1 MRKDKNRHPV
11 TVDRA
16 PHVPLSLSVSSKLR
30 HLQPSIILSPVKTPE
45 QHTPVEVVT
54 PLVEAPAHTNAKSS
68 TWLLS
73 NLINPRPGH
82 LMGAACCR
90 CQHLDDPL
98 LSLPR
103 VSASAMSA
111 NLNQFYVPA
120 PLAAASGSAS
130 SSSSSLS
137 SSSSAS
143 VSQSLANYVSFPFPF
158 VSKPKAEAAQ
168 SKRSKSK
175 SHETKPHKP
184 RDDGPHAR
192 PAVAPYVG
200 DHWRKTPR
208 GGFAPL
214 TLLELSVRSV
224 CAQLVVHR
232 QDALEAAALPPE
244 LASWVLQW
252 LRQHYVLDKPQFQ
265 ALAPFLLLE
274 WDLADQQD
282 VEDSWFDDIPETT
295 LESVKSIDVSGC
307 IHLQQLGS
315 EWGRHVNRLPE
326 LVTASF
332 QACAG
337 LSRESVEMLKF
348 SSKLTALNLSGCIN
362 VDDKCL
368 KTLGELG
375 HLKSLQLVG
384 CRKFTYKGV
393 KHLLKL
399 TELEK
404 LRLGR
409 CLKLTDGAFNG
420 FASSFP
426 KLAELDVANCRLSE
440 RAMQQIGQIKSLEVL
455 VIRGCQDVSDDGMSS
470 LAELT
475 NLKYFDARYCN
486 KIHSIP
492 TEWTQLQVLLL
503 GYTAF
508 AESDAAVLQYLTK
521 LQELELRKCRIMK
534 RGFQFISRLT
544 QLEHLELGETALTDS
559 GLLEICNGVRNLKA
573 LNISNTEVSDSG
585 TPGLAKLKDLRILRL
600 DTPGITNRAL
610 ANLSFLPHLERLDL
624 FGANI
629 TDNGLMHLVPLHK
642 LQELTICGGNI
653 GDRGVGLISK
663 LTSLTSLNLSQNR
676 MQARQENALRR
687 MEQDYDS
694 RMEEQVEDLRD
705 KMRLMQ
711 VDRKSNIDLLESS
724 KQTNKDYI
732 RQLKNENRD
741 LRKALA
747 DLKRTTS
754 SAGGAGGA
762 SQILGT
768 STALGGGGMADEAD
782 EIASAMQQLN
792 KARKQHDDLRHR
804 VQSQTTLLE
813 ELKDEVKDLELESK
827 KPSLEDTPET
837 RKIRMLENRLDKA
850 MIKFNE
856 AQSIRKTYE
865 QIVKRLKDERIGFDN
880 QLAAIERA
888 LAAKQHD
895 YDELVLLSADAAHAR
910 ETVLLELEKARSQH
924 EDEKRHRDKELREK
938 QQYVKIRLEMT
949 NRLDKRDKHKGSV
962 VARESGDLSYEGE
975 SQLKASL
982 MSTMMQQGVAGE
994 EKKEHRSKIDIF
1006 ESAFRKIK
1014 EATGVS
1020 DVNEVI
1026 QKITSQES
1034 TTDNLLN
1041 LSKENQ
1047 ARLERLQAEHAV
1059 LKARVEEL
1067 KYSGSGGGHRRKLVD
1082 DHEQNLVL
1090 ASTKL
1095 ERAKLKYERM
1105 AKVLIGVKA
1114 GVEHLVDK
1122 MESVREDDQV
1132 IVVTDDTIVEA
1143 LQESEITLSHL
1154 LSQIKLAGAAH
1165 PSNPALMNSSAM
1177 GQQKKLENARVPV
1190 TALKN
1195 VMATGRLIPEGQGL
1209 DADILVGRPYNQRI
1223 PLPGTDGLTAEELE
1237 MDDMGGAGANGGM
1250 LLDDTE
1256 EALSRDRVKRASSQ
1270 VIMAQDKKKKRVLKK
1285 KFKESGNDSS
1295 DEEGSAGNG
1304 LAASTNGGLV
1314 GGGSGANQADG
1325 SSRGPLTQ
1333 RNLSPKKK

>member
-1 MRKDKNRHPV
+1 MM
-11 TVDRA
+11 
-16 PHVPLSLSVSSKLR
+16 
-30 HLQPSIILSPVKTPE
+30 
-45 QHTPVEVVT
+45 
-54 PLVEAPAHTNAKSS
+54 
-68 TWLLS
+68 W
-73 NLINPRPGH
+73 
-82 LMGAACCR
+82 
-90 CQHLDDPL
+90 
-98 LSLPR
+98 
-103 VSASAMSA
+103 
-111 NLNQFYVPA
+111 
-120 PLAAASGSAS
+120 
-130 SSSSSLS
+130 
-137 SSSSAS
+137 
-143 VSQSLANYVSFPFPF
+143 
-158 VSKPKAEAAQ
+158 
-168 SKRSKSK
+168 
-175 SHETKPHKP
+175 
-184 RDDGPHAR
+184 
-192 PAVAPYVG
+192 
-200 DHWRKTPR
+200 
-208 GGFAPL
+208 
-214 TLLELSVRSV
+214 
-224 CAQLVVHR
+224 
-232 QDALEAAALPPE
+232 
-244 LASWVLQW
+244 
-252 LRQHYVLDKPQFQ
+252 
-265 ALAPFLLLE
+265 
-274 WDLADQQD
+274 
-282 VEDSWFDDIPETT
+282 
-295 LESVKSIDVSGC
+295 
-307 IHLQQLGS
+307 
-315 EWGRHVNRLPE
+315 
-326 LVTASF
+326 
-332 QACAG
+332 
-337 LSRESVEMLKF
+337 
-348 SSKLTALNLSGCIN
+348 
-362 VDDKCL
+362 
-368 KTLGELG
+368 
-375 HLKSLQLVG
+375 LQLDLNE
-384 CRKFTYKGV
+384 CWW
-393 KHLLKL
+393 
-399 TELEK
+399 
-404 LRLGR
+404 
-409 CLKLTDGAFNG
+409 
-420 FASSFP
+420 S
-426 KLAELDVANCRLSE
+426 SE
-440 RAMQQIGQIKSLEVL
+440 RAMQEIGHIKSLEVL
-455 VIRGCQDVSDDGMSS
+455 VIRGCQDTSDDGMTS

-475 NLKYFDARYCN
+475 NLKYFDARHCS

-492 TEWTQLQVLLL
+492 TEWTQLEVLLL

-508 AESDAAVLQYLTK
+508 AESDTAVLQYLTK

-534 RGFQFISRLT
+534 S
-544 QLEHLELGETALTDS
+544 
-559 GLLEICNGVRNLKA
+559 
-573 LNISNTEVSDSG
+573 
-585 TPGLAKLKDLRILRL
+585 
-600 DTPGITNRAL
+600 
-610 ANLSFLPHLERLDL
+610 
-624 FGANI
+624 I
-629 TDNGLMHLVPLHK
+629 TDNGLMHLIPLHK

-676 MQARQENALRR
+676 GTRDASTMQARQENALRR

-705 KMRLMQ
+705 KMRLLQ

-754 SAGGAGGA
+754 AGAAGSQSLGLSALIGV
-762 SQILGT
+762 T
-768 STALGGGGMADEAD
+768 DDAD
-782 EIASAMQQLN
+782 EIASATQQMN
-792 KARKQHDDLRHR
+792 KVRKQHDDLRHR
-804 VQSQTTLLE
+804 VQSQTALLE

-910 ETVLLELEKARSQH
+910 ETILLELEKARSQH

-949 NRLDKRDKHKGSV
+949 NRLDKREKHKSSV
-962 VARESGDLSYEGE
+962 IARDSVDLSYEGE

-982 MSTMMQQGVAGE
+982 MSTMIQQGVAGE

-1047 ARLERLQAEHAV
+1047 ARLERLQAEHSV

-1095 ERAKLKYERM
+1095 ERAKLKYERL

-1132 IVVTDDTIVEA
+1132 IVVTDETIVEA
-1143 LQESEITLSHL
+1143 LQESEITLTHL
-1154 LSQIKLAGAAH
+1154 LSQIKLAGAA
-1165 PSNPALMNSSAM
+1165 PSSMDSSSM
-1177 GQQKKLENARVPV
+1177 QKKIEHNSCAH
-1190 TALKN
+1190 
-1195 VMATGRLIPEGQGL
+1195 
-1209 DADILVGRPYNQRI
+1209 ILVARPYNQRI
-1223 PLPGTDGLTAEELE
+1223 ALPGTDGLTAEELE
-1237 MDDMGGAGANGGM
+1237 MDDMGGANGGM

-1285 KFKESGNDSS
+1285 KFKESGNESS
-1295 DEEGSAGNG
+1295 DEEGSAG
-1304 LAASTNGGLV
+1304 ASINGG
-1314 GGGSGANQADG
+1314 STANQAE
-1325 SSRGPLTQ
+1325 STSRGPPTQ
-1333 RNLSPKKK
+1333 RTLSPRRNKTRRLQVFFSLFPKTARLKLF